1 MGSQPSKLALAL
13 NRAISSYQAGQ
24 LIEAEKICQKIIAT
38 KRNLFDPNHV
48 LAVVQ
53 AALGKHELA
62 LASYNRALAVQPNHA
77 DALNNRGN
85 TLKELGRLDEALA
98 SYNRALT
105 AQPNNAGALNNRGV
119 TLLLLKR
126 LDEAVASFERAA
138 TLRPDYAEAHYNR
151 GNALYELK
159 RYDEALASYD
169 RTLALRPNVS
179 GVLCNRGNALR
190 ALKRFDEAIASYD
203 RALVLQP
210 DLVEAHTSR
219 GAVLAELKRFDDAVA
234 AYDRALA
241 LRPGDVA
248 AANSRGVILYEMKRY
263 DEALASF
270 DRALALLPDYAEAHY
285 NRGNVLH
292 DMKRYDEALAS
303 YERALAVRT
312 DHGETWNN
320 RSKVLTEL
328 DRYDEALTSAERAV
342 ALGPDNVT
350 AHCNEASLRLITGD
364 LGRGLVEYEWRW
376 KKADMA
382 PVRRDFA
389 QPLWLGADDIAGKT
403 ILLHCEQGFGDT
415 IQFCRY
421 APLVAARG
429 ANVILEVQEPLR
441 ALMATLAG
449 PSQVIAKGSPLPDFD
464 VHCPVLSLPLA
475 CGTRLE
481 TVPSDTPYLH
491 ASPNLSAAWDACLG
505 PKARPRVGLVWTG
518 NAAQERDHLRSIGL
532 RKLLPLLN
540 VDATFVSLHRDVR
553 PDDMAVLEERDD
565 ILHFG
570 EALGDFADTAA
581 LISQLDL
588 VISVC
593 TSVAHLTGALHKP
606 VWVLLGRVPDWRW
619 LLERE
624 DNPWY
629 PTARLFRQDATRN
642 WDSVVTRVH
651 GALREFVESGSH
663 G

>member
-1 MGSQPSKLALAL
+1 MAGPSSKLALAL

-24 LIEAEKICQKIIAT
+24 LIEAEQICQKIIAT

-53 AALGKHELA
+53 ASLGKHELA
-62 LASYNRALAVQPNHA
+62 LVSYNRALAVQPNHA

-85 TLKELGRLDEALA
+85 TLKELKRFDEALA
-98 SYNRALT
+98 SYNRAISV
-105 AQPNNAGALNNRGV
+105 QPNHASAFNNRGV
-119 TLLLLKR
+119 TLLFLKR
-126 LDEAVASFERAA
+126 LEEAAASFERAVA
-138 TLRPDYAEAHYNR
+138 LLPDYAEAHYNR
-151 GNALYELK
+151 GNAMYELQ
-159 RYDEALASYD
+159 RYDDALASYD

-179 GVLCNRGNALR
+179 EVLCNRGNALR
-190 ALKRFDEAIASYD
+190 ALKRLDEAIASYD
-203 RALVLQP
+203 RALVLRP

-219 GAVLAELKRFDDAVA
+219 GAVLAELKRFDEAVA
-234 AYDRALA
+234 TYDRALA
-241 LRPGDVA
+241 VRPGDVA

-270 DRALALLPDYAEAHY
+270 DRALASLPDYAEAHY
-285 NRGNVLH
+285 NRGNTLH

-303 YERALAVRT
+303 YERALAVQPN
-312 DHGETWNN
+312 HSETWNN
-320 RSKVLTEL
+320 HSKVLTEL
-328 DRYDEALTSAERAV
+328 DRYEEALTSAERAV

-364 LGRGLVEYEWRW
+364 LARGLVGYEWRW

-382 PVRRDFA
+382 PVKRDFP
-389 QPLWLGADDIAGKT
+389 QPVWLGADDIAGKT
-403 ILLHCEQGFGDT
+403 VLLHCEQGFGDT

-429 ANVILEVQEPLR
+429 ANVILEVQGPLKP
-441 ALMATLAG
+441 LMATLAG
-449 PSQVIAKGSPLPDFD
+449 PSQVIVKGSPLPDFD

-481 TVPSDTPYLH
+481 TIPSDTPYLQ
-491 ASPNLSAAWDACLG
+491 ASPNLAAAWDARLG
-505 PKARPRVGLVWTG
+505 PKGRPRIGLVWTG

-532 RKLLPLLN
+532 RRLLPLLD
-540 VDATFVSLHRDVR
+540 VDATFVSLHKDVR
-553 PDDMAVLEERDD
+553 VEDMAILKERAD

-570 EALGDFADTAA
+570 EALGDFADTGA

-593 TSVAHLTGALHKP
+593 TSVAHLAGALHKP
-606 VWVLLGRVPDWRW
+606 VWVLLSRVPDWRW

-624 DNPWY
+624 DSPWY

-642 WDSVVTRVH
+642 WDTVVTQVH
-651 GALREFVESGSH
+651 GALREFVASRSNG
-663 G
+663 